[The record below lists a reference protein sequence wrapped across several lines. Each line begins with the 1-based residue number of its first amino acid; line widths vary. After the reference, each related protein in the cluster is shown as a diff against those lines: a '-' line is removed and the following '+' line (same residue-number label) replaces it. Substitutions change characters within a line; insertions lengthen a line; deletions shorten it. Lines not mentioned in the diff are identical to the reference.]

1 MDHRSNRSTVCRNYF
16 STNRIKERNDM
27 PTIKENI
34 ANNIAELRK
43 LNKMT
48 QQDLAEKLNYTDKAI
63 SKWERGESTP
73 DVESLS
79 AIAKMFNLTVDDL
92 LNESIDKEQTI
103 RREKTKLSKSI
114 SKISLGVL
122 TVWLI
127 GTVVFV
133 YNIIKG
139 NAPKGLWMSFIWP
152 IPASSL
158 LVAVV
163 AFVRKYRI
171 VIPLIFLPS
180 LAAALPI
187 FCARWTES
195 TEWIH

>member
-1 MDHRSNRSTVCRNYF
+1 
-16 STNRIKERNDM
+16 M

-43 LNKMT
+43 MNHMT

-92 LNESIDKEQTI
+92 LNETFDKEQTLK
-103 RREKTKLSKSI
+103 REKTRLSKSI
-114 SKISLGVL
+114 SKIALGVL
-122 TVWLI
+122 TIWLI

-133 YNIIKG
+133 YNVIRQ
-139 NAPKGLWMSFIWP
+139 NEPNGLWMSFIWP
-152 IPASSL
+152 IPVSSL

-163 AFVRKYRI
+163 AFLRKYRI
-171 VIPLIFLPS
+171 VIPIAASITLWTGLMAIFLQI
-180 LAAALPI
+180 LVMGGNIWII
-187 FCARWTES
+187 FLVGVPLQAIIIITY
-195 TEWIH
+195 WINSEGK

>member
-1 MDHRSNRSTVCRNYF
+1 MS
-16 STNRIKERNDM
+16 
-27 PTIKENI
+27 TIKENI

-43 LNKMT
+43 MNHMT

-73 DVESLS
+73 DIESLS

-92 LNESIDKEQTI
+92 LNETFDKEQTLRKEKI
-103 RREKTKLSKSI
+103 RLSKSI
-114 SKISLGVL
+114 SKIALGVL
-122 TVWLI
+122 TIWLI

-133 YNIIKG
+133 YNVIRK
-139 NAPKGLWMSFIWP
+139 NEPNGLWMSFIWP

-163 AFVRKYRI
+163 AFLRKYRI
-171 VIPLIFLPS
+171 VIPIAASITLWTGLMAIFLQI
-180 LAAALPI
+180 LVMGGNIWII
-187 FCARWTES
+187 FLVGVPLQAIIIITY
-195 TEWIH
+195 WINSEGK